1 MFFGKIL
8 KEGQTYNFTA
18 NEIEETQGEVL
29 SITNIVLAPNALGPA
44 SLYIKKNSDEFLI
57 ASLSKDKPQ
66 VAVNVFISLLDEV
79 SLVVKGNGTLHIT
92 GFF

>member
-8 KEGQTYNFTA
+8 KDGQYYNFTA
-18 NEIEETQGEVL
+18 NEAEETQGEVL
-29 SITNIVLAPNALGPA
+29 SITNVVLAPNASGPA

-57 ASLSKDKPQ
+57 ANLTKANPQ

-79 SLVVKGNGTLHIT
+79 SLVVKGSGTLHIT